1 MEFAREEALQG
12 KRRNLNIVH
21 PFLKKIY
28 SFGDIFVL

>member
-1 MEFAREEALQG
+1 MEFAREEAG